1 MKGCK
6 DKMGK
11 YNKNYNY
18 SNDEFAKDMEAPIA
32 EENVVAEAEVE
43 EAAPV
48 VEEPKPEP
56 KKEAPKKAEE
66 KTEPKKEIKGPVR
79 N

>member
-1 MKGCK
+1 
-6 DKMGK
+6 MG
-11 YNKNYNY
+11 KNYNRNY
-18 SNDEFAKDMEAPIA
+18 NNANEEFAKDMEAPIA

-56 KKEAPKKAEE
+56 KKEAPKKAE
-66 KTEPKKEIKGPVR
+66 KKAEPKKEVKGPVR